1 MKSNIALSNKS
12 SGKIFLIA
20 LLWAALPLAA
30 PPVWADPQSGT
41 SGATFLRLEQ
51 GARAIGMGGAFAA
64 VAEGA
69 GALWWN
75 PAGIAHSSFTEVTL
89 SHTQFIEEINSQVVG
104 VARPIALPGG
114 GRGAIGASFTYLAIP
129 GIEGYDSNKNK
140 TGSLDA
146 NSMAAGVAF
155 AAMLSPQIAAGV
167 RIQSIREKLHTE
179 TGSGFSGDVGVQF
192 RQDKLGLGFVVQHM
206 GPGMRIGGTTS
217 PLPMLYKGAMA
228 YALFPR
234 LTLALD
240 GEKPTDSDMKMH
252 GGAEARLTPMLAL
265 RGGWQQLRN
274 AGTGAGMT
282 VGFGFNGIFG
292 AGWGSDS
299 GSWWEQGANDLER
312 AVRRNRGAY
321 LVSLDYAFLSFGD
334 FSNTHRFTLGVKF

>member
-1 MKSNIALSNKS
+1 MRQLPAGSGRSSRRLVPIALV
-12 SGKIFLIA
+12 L
-20 LLWAALPLAA
+20 AALSAFA
-30 PPVWADPQSGT
+30 PSAQADPQSGT
-41 SGATFLRLEQ
+41 SSAAFLRLEQ

-75 PAGIAHSSFTEVTL
+75 PAGIAHSSFSEVTL
-89 SHTQFIEEINSQVVG
+89 SHTQFIEDINSQIVG
-104 VARPIALPGG
+104 YARPIALPGG
-114 GRGAIGASFTYLAIP
+114 GRGAFGASFTYLAIP
-129 GIEGYDSNKNK
+129 GIEGYDSNKSA
-140 TGSLDA
+140 TGNLEA
-146 NSMAAGVAF
+146 NSMAGGVAF
-155 AAMLSPQIAAGV
+155 AAMLSPEVSAGV
-167 RIQSIREKLHTE
+167 RLQTIREKLSTE
-179 TGSGFSGDVGVQF
+179 IGSGFSGDVGVQY

-206 GPGMRIGGTTS
+206 GPGLRIGGTSS
-217 PLPMLYKGAMA
+217 PLPMLYKGGLA

-234 LTLALD
+234 LVAAVD
-240 GEKPTDSDMKMH
+240 GEKPTDADMKMH
-252 GGAEARLTPMLAL
+252 AGIECRITPMLAL

-274 AGTGAGMT
+274 AGAGAGMS

-299 GSWWEQGANDLER
+299 SSWWEQGSGDLER
-312 AVRRNRGAY
+312 SVRRTRGAY